1 MSTIHLNRNG
11 TIYVYSSHKY
21 TDKETGERKTDRK
34 LIGKLDPATG
44 KVVPTRKY
52 VRKKPVNAVPAVEK
66 TQATAAPAA
75 LTAMKDKIQKL
86 EAINE
91 SLRAENQKLK
101 ETLQIYQDAAKKAGE
116 SLAVIAGRKEI

>member
-21 TDKETGERKTDRK
+21 RDKETGESKTKRT
-34 LIGKLDPATG
+34 LVGKIDPATG
-44 KVVPTRKY
+44 EVVPTRRY
-52 VRKKPVNAVPAVEK
+52 VRKKPVTTEPTAEK
-66 TQATAAPAA
+66 TEATAQAASPA
-75 LTAMKDKIQKL
+75 MENRIQKL

-101 ETLQIYQDAAKKAGE
+101 ETLRIYQDAAKKADE
-116 SLAVIAGRKEI
+116 SLAVIAGSKEI

>member
-1 MSTIHLNRNG
+1 MSTNHLNRNG
-11 TIYVYSSHKY
+11 TVYVYDSHSY

-66 TQATAAPAA
+66 TQTAAPAA

-101 ETLQIYQDAAKKAGE
+101 ETLHIYQDAAKKAGE